1 MPIGIAAVNL
11 PYQNDITIKNK
22 IMATTKWAIDPTH
35 SEIGFKVK
43 HMMFTNVSGKFDT
56 YDATIET
63 DDDNFENA
71 NMEFSANINSINT
84 NNTDRDNHLKSAD
97 FFDADNH
104 PKLTF
109 KASSFTKIDGHNY
122 ELTGDLT
129 IKGITKTV
137 KFPVEFS
144 GLMKDPWGNTKAGLN
159 IEGKINR
166 KDWGLNWNS
175 ALETGGVLVGEEVK
189 LNIELQLAK
198 Q

>member
-1 MPIGIAAVNL
+1 
-11 PYQNDITIKNK
+11 
-22 IMATTKWAIDPTH
+22 
-35 SEIGFKVK
+35 
-43 HMMFTNVSGKFDT
+43 MFTNVSGKFGI
-56 YDATIET
+56 YDATIATE
-63 DDDNFENA
+63 DDNFENA
-71 NMEFSANINSINT
+71 VIEFSADIDSINT
-84 NNTDRDNHLKSAD
+84 NNTDRDNHLKSGD
-97 FFDADNH
+97 FFDAENH

-109 KASSFTKIDGHNY
+109 KASSFAKDGGDY

-129 IKGITKTV
+129 LRGVTKSV

-159 IEGKINR
+159 ISGKINR

-198 Q
+198 L

>member
-1 MPIGIAAVNL
+1 
-11 PYQNDITIKNK
+11 
-22 IMATTKWAIDPTH
+22 MATTKWAIDPTH

-43 HMMFTNVSGKFDT
+43 HMMFTNVSGKFGT

-63 DDDNFENA
+63 DADNFENA
-71 NMEFSANINSINT
+71 SMEFSADINSIDT
-84 NNTDRDNHLKSAD
+84 NNADRDNHLKSAD

-109 KASSFTKIDGHNY
+109 KASSFSKIDGHNY
-122 ELTGDLT
+122 ELTGDLS
-129 IKGITKTV
+129 IKGITKNV

-189 LNIELQLAK
+189 LSIELQLIK
-198 Q
+198 I